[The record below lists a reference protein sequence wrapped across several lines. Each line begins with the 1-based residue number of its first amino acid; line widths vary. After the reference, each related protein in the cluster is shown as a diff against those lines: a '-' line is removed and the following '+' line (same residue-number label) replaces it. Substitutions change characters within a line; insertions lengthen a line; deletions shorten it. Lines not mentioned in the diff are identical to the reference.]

1 MSKRILLERV
11 LESNKQV
18 LGDFYVLND
27 LDHILEHFRSLEL
40 PYLNNRRRV
49 SCIPLGKYIA
59 KKHISPK
66 FGECL
71 WLQDVECRSEI
82 LVHAG
87 NFHTQILGCILIGL
101 DFSDINNDGYLD
113 VTSSRAAMRKL
124 MALLDDQDEIE
135 IEIIK
140 SGN

>member
-1 MSKRILLERV
+1 MTKRILLERV
-11 LESNKQV
+11 LESNKQT
-18 LGDFYVLND
+18 LGDFYILDD
-27 LDHILEHFRSLEL
+27 LDHVIEHFRSLEL

-71 WLQDVECRSEI
+71 WLQDVEGRSEI

-101 DFSDINNDGYLD
+101 SLSDINGDGYLD
-113 VTSSRAAMRKL
+113 VTSSRVAMSKL
-124 MALLDDQDEIE
+124 MSLLDDINEIE
-135 IEIIK
+135 IEIIQR
-140 SGN
+140 